1 MLTPVSQLRCLIAA
15 IPCPLVD
22 LVDGGLLIEQTKS
35 MFFLWVKQCHK
46 PSMTGNGLYLPPL
59 WCFAG
64 WFVIVLEPFFCI
76 SEMEPNRLVDFSP
89 KNPKDIDLSIQ
100 SGYIASGFFVT

>member
-46 PSMTGNGLYLPPL
+46 PSMTGNGLYLPPIFMVFCGMVCY
-59 WCFAG
+59 CFRT
-64 WFVIVLEPFFCI
+64 ILLHI
-76 SEMEPNRLVDFSP
+76 
-89 KNPKDIDLSIQ
+89 
-100 SGYIASGFFVT
+100 